1 MKNMKFIRCSFQEK
15 ETVKKL
21 GARWDAENKSWYIPE
36 GLNEEPFAK
45 WLMIGEDEGKG
56 KAGIGG
62 LYVDLVPQTCW
73 FSNIRSALSKSDW
86 DLIRKKIYV
95 ESQHRCDICH
105 GYGKQH
111 PVEAHERWSF
121 DWDTRTQNLTKIESL
136 CPDCHQATHF
146 GFAMVSGKEKY
157 AFNRLKYVNG
167 WSDRKTNEHIEE
179 AFKVWDKR
187 NLVSNW
193 KLDISWLNSYIE
205 LDSET
210 QKLIADLKQGKVAR

>member
-1 MKNMKFIRCSFQEK
+1 MKNKKFIHCSFQEK
-15 ETVKKL
+15 EAVKKL
-21 GARWDAENKSWYIPE
+21 GAHWDNENKSWYIPD
-36 GLNEEPFAK
+36 GLSEEPFAK
-45 WLMIGEDEGKG
+45 WLVTGKG
-56 KAGIGG
+56 EAGIGG

-86 DLIRKKIYV
+86 DLIRKKIYND
-95 ESQHRCDICH
+95 SNHRCEICH
-105 GYGKQH
+105 GYGDQH
-111 PVEAHERWSF
+111 PVEAHERWGF
-121 DWDTRTQNLTKIESL
+121 DWDTKTQKLTKIESL

-146 GFAMVSGKEKY
+146 GFAIVSGKEEY
-157 AFNRLKYVNG
+157 AFKRLKYVNG
-167 WSDRKTNEHIEE
+167 WNDKQTNNHIEE